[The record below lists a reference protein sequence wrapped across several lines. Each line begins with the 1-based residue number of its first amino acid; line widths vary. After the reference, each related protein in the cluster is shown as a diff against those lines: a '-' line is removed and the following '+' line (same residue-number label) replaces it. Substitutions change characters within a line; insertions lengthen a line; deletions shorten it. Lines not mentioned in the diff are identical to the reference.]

1 MSRTFARTLFLALAV
16 ALGGAFA
23 QSTLPD
29 AAAAALAEGESLMAE
44 ALATYEAQ
52 YPDRTL
58 WQAAFAEGRRAR
70 SLAPDR
76 LEPIRFLAEAYSRSH
91 WTGPAWA
98 TWQDYVLGGGE
109 LDDEA
114 TALAAEVGKEL
125 AYGAYERGERDEAL
139 ERYAE
144 VTEIAPMDAE
154 AHVWAGRILI
164 ETGRPAQAIPY
175 WQRALELDPNDDRAA
190 YFLDLA
196 QEQAR
201 WGSQAVDAFRAGV
214 ASYEDDRLSEAA
226 ERFARATTHNPE
238 YAQAWSWLGRV
249 AFERGAYED
258 AATYYANAAELEP
271 DDANYAYWVA
281 ESERRAAD

>member
-1 MSRTFARTLFLALAV
+1 MFRPLVLSLTLAGAL
-16 ALGGAFA
+16 ALGGSFA

-29 AAAAALAEGESLMAE
+29 AAAAALAEGEALMTE
-44 ALATYEAQ
+44 ALNTYEAQ
-52 YPDRTL
+52 YPDRAL

-91 WTGPAWA
+91 WTGPAWS
-98 TWQDYVLGGGE
+98 TWQDYVRQGGE

-125 AYGAYERGERDEAL
+125 AYGAYERGERDAAL
-139 ERYAE
+139 ERYVD
-144 VTEIAPMDAE
+144 VTELAPMDAE
-154 AHVWAGRILI
+154 AHVWVGRILI
-164 ETGRPAQAIPY
+164 ESARPAQAIPY
-175 WQRALELDPNDDRAA
+175 WQRALELDPADERAA

-201 WGSQAVDAFRAGV
+201 WGTEAVDAFRAGV
-214 ASYEDDRLSEAA
+214 TSYEGGRLSEAA

-249 AFERGAYED
+249 AFERGAYDD
-258 AATYYANAAELEP
+258 AATYYRNAAELVP
-271 DDANYAYWVA
+271 DDETYAYWVA